1 MSGRHQKIAITA
13 LFVALGATD
22 EEIEPAFRVVY
33 FDDVADDFAGIAK
46 QARDA
51 LTLVRLE
58 REHQA

>member
-1 MSGRHQKIAITA
+1 MKHQKVAITA
-13 LFVALGATD
+13 LFVALGATA
-22 EEIEPAFRVVY
+22 EEIEPAFRIVY
-33 FDDVADDFAGIAK
+33 FDDIADDFAGIAK